1 MAPLCV
7 QRLRGEVFWR
17 CAGAEGNAVA
27 ASWAAAHPEA
37 MRVLRESNVDEMVA
51 CFLQG
56 ELSSERFG
64 QGIRDAL
71 LACGQP
77 ETLLTRP
84 DLADQ
89 HANQARR
96 ALLAATRGY
105 GEDREIFEHFPATVR
120 WVRARLT
127 AAELAQVRYIEY
139 SYWNEISGGS
149 RLAAD
154 AAKNIRAGVRPY
166 GVSNQRFMRAARALL
181 HGERFPPLILAGPG
195 SEDLVCLE
203 GNLRLTA
210 HALAGFPA
218 GVECLVGTTPALGR
232 WAQ

>member
-1 MAPLCV
+1 V
-7 QRLRGEVFWR
+7 
-17 CAGAEGNAVA
+17 VA
-27 ASWAAAHPEA
+27 ASWATAHPEA

-64 QGIRDAL
+64 QSIRDAL
-71 LACGQP
+71 LVCGQQ

-84 DLADQ
+84 DLADR

-120 WVRARLT
+120 WVWAWLT

-139 SYWNEISGGS
+139 SYWNEISDGS

-154 AAKNIRAGVRPY
+154 AAKSIRAGVRPY
-166 GVSNQRFMRAARALL
+166 GVSNQRFIRAARTLL
-181 HGERFPPLILAGPG
+181 RGERFPPLILAGPRG
-195 SEDLVCLE
+195 DDLVCLE

-218 GVECLVGTTPALGR
+218 DVECLVGTAPALGR
-232 WAQ
+232 WTQ